1 MAEPTKKAPE
11 IDNLIDSLSP
21 PGFKRT
27 TSIKMDMCSRC
38 GEKATEFRDEVS
50 RREYRISGWCQKC
63 QDEMFGGDDDG
74 DDA

>member
-11 IDNLIDSLSP
+11 INNLIDALNP
-21 PGFKRT
+21 AGFKRT

-38 GEKATEFRDEVS
+38 GEAATEFRDAVS

-63 QDEMFGGDDDG
+63 QDEMFGGDDD
-74 DDA
+74 A